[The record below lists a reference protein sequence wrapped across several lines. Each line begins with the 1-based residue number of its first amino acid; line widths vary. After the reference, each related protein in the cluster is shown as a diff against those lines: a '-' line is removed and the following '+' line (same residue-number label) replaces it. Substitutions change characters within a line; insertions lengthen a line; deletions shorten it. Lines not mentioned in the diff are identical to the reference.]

1 MRHLQVLY
9 SVLHLQDKYRVRLN
23 NTVRQNNMT
32 AIDRALRGRRI
43 QSFRIAEHSV
53 CMIYF
58 DGDYV
63 LTSETLLRF
72 VGTCG
77 EFITA
82 DDHNQQFGLPGPF
95 DAEAAISKEI
105 VGKDIL
111 RIEVC
116 QNTGDLHLWIDG
128 GVIEVIAS
136 SSGYESFQLAGAVDW
151 IMVVVGGKQQA
162 ESGRGGRIA
171 PATPPTPPGMRLRT
185 GRFQSD
191 SLGD

>member
-1 MRHLQVLY
+1 M
-9 SVLHLQDKYRVRLN
+9 LHMLACLAPNWRSPVGEQQAALMGNWAND
-23 NTVRQNNMT
+23 TVRQNNMT

-43 QSFRIAEHSV
+43 RNFRITEHSV

-82 DDHNQQFGLPGPF
+82 DDHNQRFGLPIPF

-105 VGKDIL
+105 VGKDIV
-111 RIEVC
+111 RTEAC

-151 IMVVVGGKQQA
+151 IMVGVGGKQQA
-162 ESGRGGRIA
+162 EPVEDGKAS
-171 PATPPTPPGMRLRT
+171 PAIT
-185 GRFQSD
+185 
-191 SLGD
+191 